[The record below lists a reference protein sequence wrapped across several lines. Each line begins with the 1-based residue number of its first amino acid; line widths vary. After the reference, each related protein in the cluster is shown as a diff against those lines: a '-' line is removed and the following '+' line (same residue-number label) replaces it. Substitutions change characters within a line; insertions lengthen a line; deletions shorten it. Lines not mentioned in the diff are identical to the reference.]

1 MNYNKFK
8 KLMTMGVLIVK
19 NGGNSE
25 SVDKFFKS
33 NGIHLPVNMLEDFML
48 KAPNKKA
55 NVKCLEEK

>member
-19 NGGNSE
+19 NGGDSE

-33 NGIHLPVNMLEDFML
+33 NEIHLPVSMLEDFMFR
-48 KAPNKKA
+48 APNESV